1 MFGFF
6 KNIRLT
12 IRQKVMIGFI
22 LSIIGVLTI
31 GVIAYRNLLRIEQ
44 KLKFVVIGHELH
56 DDLLEVRRYEKNY
69 LLYKGRDNFEYTVLN
84 LDKARNV
91 SQAIQSDFRGLEGA
105 TYLAELQ
112 SAIEIYNKSLHELL
126 VLTESKKPTKL
137 KIADVERQ
145 LRETGKDLVD
155 LSLKLAEFEHTRIR
169 EILQVLK
176 RNLSYL
182 ALIFIVL
189 GVFLTI
195 IVTRK
200 IIRPLSV
207 IERTTNRIAR
217 GDFTLLPVIQTKDE
231 TQSVVE
237 AFNKMITELEK
248 RQEQLVQAQ
257 KLSSLGIL
265 TSGIAHQL
273 NNPLNNI
280 STSCQILLEDF
291 QYGDVEH
298 IKKLLTNIDQEI
310 DRTRD
315 IVVGLLDFSRER
327 EFQLDWIN
335 LENIVLR
342 TIQLVSSQMPPGV
355 EILSEIPEDLDIYM
369 DGQKFQEVLLNLV
382 LNAIQA
388 MPQGTGLININAK
401 KNYQDIEITIKD
413 DGCGIPSE
421 NLPHIFD
428 PFFSTKEIGY
438 GTGLGLSVAHGIVER
453 HGGSI
458 TVKSKLGEG
467 SVFAIKLP
475 LGSKT
480 YPEEGGV

>member
-1 MFGFF
+1 MFRFF
-6 KNIRLT
+6 QNIRLT
-12 IRQKVMIGFI
+12 IRQKVIFGFI
-22 LSIIGVLTI
+22 LTIICVLTI
-31 GVIAYRNLLRIEQ
+31 GVVAYRNLLRIEQ
-44 KLKFVVIGHELH
+44 KFEFVVIGHELH

-69 LLYKGRDNFEYTVLN
+69 LLYNGRDNYEHTVLN
-84 LDKARNV
+84 LEKARNV
-91 SQAIQSDFRGLEGA
+91 SLAIQSDFRGLEGA
-105 TYLAELQ
+105 VYLAKLQ
-112 SAIEIYNKSLHELL
+112 RAIEIYGKSLNELL
-126 VLTESKKPTKL
+126 VLTEGKNPTKL
-137 KIADVERQ
+137 QIADVEKQ

-200 IIRPLSV
+200 IVRPLRV

-217 GDFTLLPVIQTKDE
+217 GDFSPLPVNQSGDE
-231 TQSVVE
+231 TQTVVE
-237 AFNKMITELEK
+237 AFNKMISELEK
-248 RQEQLVQAQ
+248 HQMQLVRAQ

-280 STSCQILLEDF
+280 STSCQILLEEIHH
-291 QYGDVEH
+291 GDREH
-298 IKKLLTNIDQEI
+298 INRLLTNIDQEV

-315 IVVGLLDFSRER
+315 IVKGLLDFSRER
-327 EFQLDWIN
+327 EFQLDWVN

-342 TIQLVSSQMPPGV
+342 TIQLISSQLPPGV
-355 EILSEIPEDLDIYM
+355 EILSEIPEDLDIYL

-388 MPQGTGLININAK
+388 MPQGTGLVNISAK
-401 KNYQDIEITIKD
+401 KNYQDIEITIED

-421 NLPHIFD
+421 NLPNIFD
-428 PFFSTKEIGY
+428 PFFSTKEVGY

-453 HGGSI
+453 HGGTI
-458 TVKSKLGEG
+458 TVKSKLGGG
-467 SVFAIKLP
+467 SVFTINLP
-475 LGSKT
+475 LGS
-480 YPEEGGV
+480 

>member
-1 MFGFF
+1 MFRFF
-6 KNIRLT
+6 QNIRLT
-12 IRQKVMIGFI
+12 IRQKVIFGFI
-22 LSIIGVLTI
+22 LTIICVLTI
-31 GVIAYRNLLRIEQ
+31 GVVAYRNLLRIEQ
-44 KLKFVVIGHELH
+44 KLEFVVIGHELH

-69 LLYKGRDNFEYTVLN
+69 LLYNGRDNYEHTVLN
-84 LDKARNV
+84 LEKARNV
-91 SQAIQSDFRGLEGA
+91 SLAIQSDFRGLEGA
-105 TYLAELQ
+105 VYLAKLQ
-112 SAIEIYNKSLHELL
+112 RAIEIYGKSLNELL
-126 VLTESKKPTKL
+126 VLTEGKNPTKL
-137 KIADVERQ
+137 QIADVEKQ

-200 IIRPLSV
+200 IVRPLRV

-217 GDFTLLPVIQTKDE
+217 GDFSPLPVNQSGDE
-231 TQSVVE
+231 TQTVVE
-237 AFNKMITELEK
+237 AFNKMISELEK
-248 RQEQLVQAQ
+248 HQMQLVRAQ

-280 STSCQILLEDF
+280 STSCQILLEEIHH
-291 QYGDVEH
+291 GDREH
-298 IKKLLTNIDQEI
+298 INRLLANIDQEV

-315 IVVGLLDFSRER
+315 IVKGLLDFSRER
-327 EFQLDWIN
+327 EFQLDWVN

-342 TIQLVSSQMPPGV
+342 TIQLISSQLPPGV
-355 EILSEIPEDLDIYM
+355 EILSEIPEDLDIYL

-388 MPQGTGLININAK
+388 MPQGTGLVNISAK
-401 KNYQDIEITIKD
+401 KNYQDIEITIED

-421 NLPHIFD
+421 NLPNIFD

-453 HGGSI
+453 HGGTI
-458 TVKSKLGEG
+458 TVKSKLGGG
-467 SVFAIKLP
+467 SVFTINLP
-475 LGSKT
+475 LGS
-480 YPEEGGV
+480 

>member
-1 MFGFF
+1 MFRFF
-6 KNIRLT
+6 QNIRLT
-12 IRQKVMIGFI
+12 IRQKVIFGFI
-22 LSIIGVLTI
+22 LTIICVLTI
-31 GVIAYRNLLRIEQ
+31 GVVAYRNLLRIEQ
-44 KLKFVVIGHELH
+44 KLEFVVIGHELH

-69 LLYKGRDNFEYTVLN
+69 LLYNGRDNYEHTVLN
-84 LDKARNV
+84 LEKARNV
-91 SQAIQSDFRGLEGA
+91 SLAIQSDFRGLEGA
-105 TYLAELQ
+105 VYLAKLQ
-112 SAIEIYNKSLHELL
+112 RAIEIYGKSLNELL
-126 VLTESKKPTKL
+126 VLTEGKNPTKL
-137 KIADVERQ
+137 QIADVEKQ

-200 IIRPLSV
+200 IVRPLRV

-217 GDFTLLPVIQTKDE
+217 GDFSPLPVNQSGDE
-231 TQSVVE
+231 TQTVVE
-237 AFNKMITELEK
+237 AFNKMISELEK
-248 RQEQLVQAQ
+248 HQMQLVRAQ

-280 STSCQILLEDF
+280 STSCQILLEEIHH
-291 QYGDVEH
+291 GDREH
-298 IKKLLTNIDQEI
+298 INRLLANIDQEV

-315 IVVGLLDFSRER
+315 IVKGLLDFSRER
-327 EFQLDWIN
+327 EFQLDWVN

-342 TIQLVSSQMPPGV
+342 TIQLISSQLPPGV
-355 EILSEIPEDLDIYM
+355 EILSEIPEDLDIYL

-388 MPQGTGLININAK
+388 MPQGTGLVNISAK
-401 KNYQDIEITIKD
+401 KNYQDIEITIED

-421 NLPHIFD
+421 NLPNIFD

-453 HGGSI
+453 HGGTI
-458 TVKSKLGEG
+458 TVKS
-467 SVFAIKLP
+467 
-475 LGSKT
+475 
-480 YPEEGGV
+480 

>member
-1 MFGFF
+1 MLSFF
-6 KNIRLT
+6 QNIRLT
-12 IRQKVMIGFI
+12 IRQKVMFGFI
-22 LSIIGVLTI
+22 LTIIGVLTI
-31 GVIAYRNLLRIEQ
+31 GVVAYRNLLRIEQ
-44 KLKFVVIGHELH
+44 KLEFVVIGHELH

-69 LLYKGRDNFEYTVLN
+69 LLYNGRDNFEYTVLN

-91 SQAIQSDFRGLEGA
+91 SLAIQSDFRGLEGA
-105 TYLAELQ
+105 AYLAKLQ
-112 SAIEIYNKSLHELL
+112 RAIEIYSKSLHELL
-126 VLTESKKPTKL
+126 VLTESKNSTKL
-137 KIADVERQ
+137 QIADVEKQ

-176 RNLSYL
+176 RDLSYL

-200 IIRPLSV
+200 IVRPLSV
-207 IERTTNRIAR
+207 IERTTKRIAR
-217 GDFTLLPVIQTKDE
+217 GDFNPLPVIQTKDE

-237 AFNKMITELEK
+237 AFNKMISELEK
-248 RQEQLVQAQ
+248 HQMQLVQAQ

-280 STSCQILLEDF
+280 STSCQILLEDLHD
-291 QYGDVEH
+291 GDMEH
-298 IKKLLTNIDQEI
+298 IHKLLANIDQEV

-315 IVVGLLDFSRER
+315 IVKGLLDFSRER
-327 EFQLDWIN
+327 EFQLDWVN

-342 TIQLVSSQMPPGV
+342 TIQLVSSQLPPGV
-355 EILSEIPEDLDIYM
+355 EILSEIPEDLDIYL

-388 MPQGTGLININAK
+388 MPQGTGLVNINAK
-401 KNYQDIEITIKD
+401 KNYRDVEITIED

-421 NLPHIFD
+421 NLPNIFD

-453 HGGSI
+453 HGGTI
-458 TVKSKLGEG
+458 TVKSKLEEG
-467 SVFAIKLP
+467 SVFTINLP
-475 LGSKT
+475 LEIKT
-480 YPEEGGV
+480 YPEKGGV

>member
-1 MFGFF
+1 MFRFF
-6 KNIRLT
+6 QNIRLT
-12 IRQKVMIGFI
+12 IRQKVMMSFI

-31 GVIAYRNLLRIEQ
+31 GVVAYRNLLRIEQ
-44 KLKFVVIGHELH
+44 KLKFVVIAHELH

-69 LLYKGRDNFEYTVLN
+69 LLYNGRDNFEYAVLN
-84 LDKARNV
+84 LEKARNV

-105 TYLAELQ
+105 AYLAELQ
-112 SAIEIYNKSLHELL
+112 SAIEIYGKSLYELL
-126 VLTESKKPTKL
+126 VLSESKNPTKL
-137 KIADVERQ
+137 QIADVERQ

-207 IERTTNRIAR
+207 IERTTNRIAQ

-237 AFNKMITELEK
+237 AFNKMIIELEK

-280 STSCQILLEDF
+280 STSCQILLEDIHD
-291 QYGDVEH
+291 GDMEH
-298 IKKLLTNIDQEI
+298 INKLLTNIDQEI
-310 DRTRD
+310 DRTRN

-342 TIQLVSSQMPPGV
+342 TKQLVSSHLPPGV
-355 EILSEIPEDLDIYM
+355 EILFEIPEDLDIYM

-382 LNAIQA
+382 LNAIQS

-401 KNYQDIEITIKD
+401 KNYQDIEITIED

-438 GTGLGLSVAHGIVER
+438 GTGLGLSVAHGIIER

-458 TVKSKLGEG
+458 TVKSKSGEG
-467 SVFAIKLP
+467 SVFTIKLP
-475 LGSKT
+475 LGSET
-480 YPEEGGV
+480 HPG

>member
-1 MFGFF
+1 MFKFF
-6 KNIRLT
+6 QNIRLT

-22 LSIIGVLTI
+22 LTIIGVLTI
-31 GVIAYRNLLRIEQ
+31 GVVAYRNLLRIDQ
-44 KLKFVVIGHELH
+44 KLEFVVIGHQLH

-69 LLYKGRDNFEYTVLN
+69 LLYKGRNNFEHAVVN
-84 LDKARNV
+84 LEKAQNV
-91 SQAIQSDFRGLEGA
+91 SIAIQSDFRGLEGA
-105 TYLAELQ
+105 AYLAKLQ
-112 SAIEIYNKSLHELL
+112 RTIQIYGKSLNELL
-126 VLTESKKPTKL
+126 VLTESKNPTKL
-137 KIADVERQ
+137 QIADVEKQ

-217 GDFTLLPVIQTKDE
+217 GDFNPLPVNQSGDE
-231 TQSVVE
+231 TQTVVE
-237 AFNKMITELEK
+237 AFNKMIIELEK

-342 TIQLVSSQMPPGV
+342 TKQLVSSHLPPGV

-388 MPQGTGLININAK
+388 MPQDTGHIKINAK
-401 KNYQDIEITIKD
+401 KNYRDIEITIED

-421 NLPHIFD
+421 NLSHIFD

-453 HGGSI
+453 HGGTI
-458 TVKSKLGEG
+458 TVKSILGEG
-467 SVFAIKLP
+467 SVFTINLP

>member
-1 MFGFF
+1 MFKFF
-6 KNIRLT
+6 QNIHLT

-22 LSIIGVLTI
+22 LTIIGVLTI
-31 GVIAYRNLLRIEQ
+31 GVVAYRNLLRIEQ
-44 KLKFVVIGHELH
+44 KLEFVVIAHELH

-84 LDKARNV
+84 LEKARNV
-91 SQAIQSDFRGLEGA
+91 SLAIQSDFKDLKGA
-105 TYLAELQ
+105 AYLAELQ
-112 SAIEIYNKSLHELL
+112 SAIEIYSKSLHELL
-126 VLTESKKPTKL
+126 VLTENKKPTKL

-217 GDFTLLPVIQTKDE
+217 GDFNPLPVNQSGDE
-231 TQSVVE
+231 TQTVVE
-237 AFNKMITELEK
+237 AFNKMISELEK
-248 RQEQLVQAQ
+248 HQMQLVQAQ

-315 IVVGLLDFSRER
+315 IVAGLLDFSRER

-342 TIQLVSSQMPPGV
+342 TKQLVSSHLPPGV

-388 MPQGTGLININAK
+388 MPQDTGHIKINAK
-401 KNYQDIEITIKD
+401 KNYRDIEITIED

-421 NLPHIFD
+421 NLSHIFD

-453 HGGSI
+453 HGGTI
-458 TVKSKLGEG
+458 TVKSILGEG
-467 SVFAIKLP
+467 SVFTINLP

>member
-1 MFGFF
+1 
-6 KNIRLT
+6 
-12 IRQKVMIGFI
+12 
-22 LSIIGVLTI
+22 
-31 GVIAYRNLLRIEQ
+31 
-44 KLKFVVIGHELH
+44 
-56 DDLLEVRRYEKNY
+56 
-69 LLYKGRDNFEYTVLN
+69 
-84 LDKARNV
+84 
-91 SQAIQSDFRGLEGA
+91 
-105 TYLAELQ
+105 
-112 SAIEIYNKSLHELL
+112 
-126 VLTESKKPTKL
+126 
-137 KIADVERQ
+137 
-145 LRETGKDLVD
+145 
-155 LSLKLAEFEHTRIR
+155 
-169 EILQVLK
+169 
-176 RNLSYL
+176 
-182 ALIFIVL
+182 
-189 GVFLTI
+189 
-195 IVTRK
+195 
-200 IIRPLSV
+200 
-207 IERTTNRIAR
+207 
-217 GDFTLLPVIQTKDE
+217 
-231 TQSVVE
+231 VVE
-237 AFNKMITELEK
+237 AFNKMIIELEK

-280 STSCQILLEDF
+280 STSCQILLEDIHD
-291 QYGDVEH
+291 GDMEH
-298 IKKLLTNIDQEI
+298 INKLLTNIDQEI

-315 IVVGLLDFSRER
+315 IVRGLLDFSRER

-335 LENIVLR
+335 LENIVFR
-342 TIQLVSSQMPPGV
+342 TIQLVSSHLPPGV

-401 KNYQDIEITIKD
+401 KNYQDIEIKIED
-413 DGCGIPSE
+413 NGCGIPSE